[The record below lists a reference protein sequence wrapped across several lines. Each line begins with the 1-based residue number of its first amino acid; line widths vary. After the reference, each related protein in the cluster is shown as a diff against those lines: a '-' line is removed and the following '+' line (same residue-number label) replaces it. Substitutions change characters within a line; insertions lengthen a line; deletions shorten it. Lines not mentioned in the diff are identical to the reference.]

1 MKVLK
6 FGAVWCQGCIFMKPR
21 WKKLEEKNPWLH
33 TEYYDYDNDKE
44 MVKKYNI
51 NDKLPTFV
59 FLDKDNNEFLRL
71 YGEIEEDK
79 LQKILNE
86 NKNR

>member
-1 MKVLK
+1 
-6 FGAVWCQGCIFMKPR
+6 
-21 WKKLEEKNPWLH
+21 
-33 TEYYDYDNDKE
+33 

-79 LQKILNE
+79 LQKILDE